1 MSDNIIYQNVF
12 ESNDLLLND
21 SNIQGGV
28 AFSQSVNS
36 GEKLV
41 LGSCPSATV
50 EFSILDLENSI
61 TNPQGIEFLYTQCGE
76 QKGYFTVD
84 TAERI
89 KNVGWKITAYDRM
102 IKFEKNV
109 DSFLEKL
116 PNSFSLRELFTDLCS
131 FVGVPAAATPFT
143 NEALEFYKNFEG
155 SEIKGRDVLYWIA
168 EAAGCFGHINPNGEA
183 ELKFYEQTSEIDE
196 AKIITNAD
204 YTGYSVLE
212 FTTVP
217 INKLQIRSTE
227 DDVGTIVYDESLDED
242 AEYNAY
248 IIEGNPLFYTG
259 GTDEQGTDND
269 NTNIIKQAAD
279 AIFAKIHNFSYQPFE
294 CELFYSEK
302 VPNPGEV
309 ICIKTPDG
317 EIIKSVVMSKSQNG
331 IKVSLSATGNADTNS
346 LTSLN
351 ISIKQKNNKTN
362 ELKRTLDST
371 ISAVTA
377 LNASN
382 SMLKSVIEQN
392 ETSVTTFITR
402 TVELENSQSE
412 LSEKTA
418 SIESDIKAGVSKVVT
433 TSVVIDETGITVGNT
448 DCEMQ
453 TKMVPDSFKIVGKNN
468 AELINVSSDST
479 KLQKTIIED
488 DLTVGVVKMIK
499 RTGGVDFV
507 FIGGDE

>member
-168 EAAGCFGHINPNGEA
+168 EAAGCFGHIADGVPSFAISLYKEYRNFGIGTRLMTMMLS
-183 ELKFYEQTSEIDE
+183 ELKNRGYKRTSLAVQKANYAVRMYKKVGFNIIDE
-196 AKIITNAD
+196 N
-204 YTGYSVLE
+204 
-212 FTTVP
+212 
-217 INKLQIRSTE
+217 
-227 DDVGTIVYDESLDED
+227 DE
-242 AEYNAY
+242 EY
-248 IIEGNPLFYTG
+248 IMV
-259 GTDEQGTDND
+259 
-269 NTNIIKQAAD
+269 
-279 AIFAKIHNFSYQPFE
+279 
-294 CELFYSEK
+294 CEL
-302 VPNPGEV
+302 
-309 ICIKTPDG
+309 
-317 EIIKSVVMSKSQNG
+317 
-331 IKVSLSATGNADTNS
+331 
-346 LTSLN
+346 
-351 ISIKQKNNKTN
+351 SI
-362 ELKRTLDST
+362 
-371 ISAVTA
+371 
-377 LNASN
+377 
-382 SMLKSVIEQN
+382 
-392 ETSVTTFITR
+392 
-402 TVELENSQSE
+402 
-412 LSEKTA
+412 
-418 SIESDIKAGVSKVVT
+418 
-433 TSVVIDETGITVGNT
+433 
-448 DCEMQ
+448 
-453 TKMVPDSFKIVGKNN
+453 
-468 AELINVSSDST
+468 
-479 KLQKTIIED
+479 
-488 DLTVGVVKMIK
+488 
-499 RTGGVDFV
+499 
-507 FIGGDE
+507 